1 MELCAENI
9 ESSRSKS
16 VADCNQSFWYLAK
29 PYDARHFQ
37 PCRDTGSPL
46 EWEQFYTI
54 LEALDRSD
62 IRLTVMYKC
71 LTDYEQ
77 QIALRLL
84 QVSSRSTELL
94 QLAAPYVTYLDL
106 SHLRLFAIQP
116 QWLVGLT
123 WRLKILILERNC
135 LDLRVFDVIDEII
148 GVGKR
153 VSPRSGRS
161 QRSSPKEWYNTLCEL
176 RLDWNQMD
184 GALPAST
191 LAKLTDLTRLSF
203 AHNALNT
210 LRGVDALSTLRV
222 LNLDYNRISNLPT
235 DLFSLKRLEYL
246 YLKRNQLLQP
256 ILGIGFQR
264 LTHLRVI
271 DLSYNGLSTVPAALF
286 SLPQLECLK
295 VDHNTLISL
304 PIIQSQT
311 HQGSRKILT
320 IDLAYNRLTTVS
332 TGLVR
337 LAQHLD
343 LSHNRIRNVPPAVLK
358 WIANTMQ
365 RKGLRASQVI
375 QLNLTEN
382 PLKWPPLK
390 AVSDGTDTLMEFF
403 HDSQTEVQTYH
414 GLRAMLVGE
423 SKTGKSSLVLS
434 MLDGQCRFADE
445 REERTYAIDTFE
457 IPFDASNLLEQST
470 TLVTESPTIDEA
482 DSLVEVTTTSPTEV
496 PSNLQTTLNIWDCS
510 ASSCYQTLVQF
521 ILYQPTI
528 LAIAVDMSTYLRT
541 QTNLCGNEISPR
553 FHTMIG
559 QWLEMGLV
567 RSNHVTAVLIGTK
580 CDLVPSAIR
589 LEQVTRK
596 MLHDTQ
602 AYLKER
608 IYWFR
613 DELRRIEALPTI
625 SPSMAHHY
633 EQLSRIQKTG
643 RIFVHNTVIPTS
655 SATDPDNSSIMWHDI
670 CASLVKVTLQSP
682 DTLQYLLAP
691 IPSTWADV
699 ESYLESW
706 AGSSPRTNRPAT
718 QNSQKEDPLFYER
731 QAFSARLQIKFNVD
745 QTNLLVLMRYLCD
758 TGQVLAPYMNL
769 SKEEM
774 QWWHNVMTTGG
785 RLEPN
790 SLICIRPRLVLDCL
804 KFMLNADLYQLLCP
818 SSNQPVTE
826 TDLPKPPRFIP
837 KLLRHFSAA
846 TADSAARR
854 LQECSQCV
862 HRWGALP
869 ADLWIALAEYNHLCC
884 TGPNA
889 EKTARDFVEFVWRW
903 LELAYPVPDPTDGA
917 QQFSSQE
924 DQEQNTTDPPIELL
938 ETPLNLALAAG
949 LYLVESTNDAPI
961 DGLGDV
967 MSTERPTPS
976 PVCPASFVLPALR
989 FPSLI
994 ADTEIDPNRHSA
1006 VLWHKACQ
1014 SGPRPIRPVYRFP
1027 RGMPAGLFERAT
1039 VRLNWPEELKFH
1051 YMEHWKTGVQMC
1063 HTSQQIMVRFTVD
1076 QPIDSDPSLRF
1087 EFRRSGKQMDSTKA
1101 ETVKDS
1107 RQTERS
1113 DTNGSSRQ
1121 SKQTNGRSDK
1131 PKWHGWP
1138 VPEEV
1143 LWDWIIPLLKALD
1156 GLLLA
1161 YQGLCYKRLMQ
1172 CPKCDEATFTGEWL
1186 FPQEMQMVHSKKCVA
1201 CVYKVATCL
1210 LAPPERGLEALRA
1223 HHARRRG
1230 KGEKIKLKI

>member
-1 MELCAENI
+1 M
-9 ESSRSKS
+9 
-16 VADCNQSFWYLAK
+16 
-29 PYDARHFQ
+29 H
-37 PCRDTGSPL
+37 
-46 EWEQFYTI
+46 
-54 LEALDRSD
+54 
-62 IRLTVMYKC
+62 
-71 LTDYEQ
+71 
-77 QIALRLL
+77 
-84 QVSSRSTELL
+84 
-94 QLAAPYVTYLDL
+94 
-106 SHLRLFAIQP
+106 
-116 QWLVGLT
+116 
-123 WRLKILILERNC
+123 
-135 LDLRVFDVIDEII
+135 
-148 GVGKR
+148 
-153 VSPRSGRS
+153 
-161 QRSSPKEWYNTLCEL
+161 
-176 RLDWNQMD
+176 
-184 GALPAST
+184 
-191 LAKLTDLTRLSF
+191 
-203 AHNALNT
+203 
-210 LRGVDALSTLRV
+210 
-222 LNLDYNRISNLPT
+222 
-235 DLFSLKRLEYL
+235 
-246 YLKRNQLLQP
+246 
-256 ILGIGFQR
+256 
-264 LTHLRVI
+264 
-271 DLSYNGLSTVPAALF
+271 
-286 SLPQLECLK
+286 
-295 VDHNTLISL
+295 
-304 PIIQSQT
+304 
-311 HQGSRKILT
+311 
-320 IDLAYNRLTTVS
+320 
-332 TGLVR
+332 
-337 LAQHLD
+337 
-343 LSHNRIRNVPPAVLK
+343 
-358 WIANTMQ
+358 
-365 RKGLRASQVI
+365 
-375 QLNLTEN
+375 
-382 PLKWPPLK
+382 
-390 AVSDGTDTLMEFF
+390 
-403 HDSQTEVQTYH
+403 
-414 GLRAMLVGE
+414 
-423 SKTGKSSLVLS
+423 
-434 MLDGQCRFADE
+434 DGQCRFADE

-457 IPFDASNLLEQST
+457 IPFDASNLLEKST
-470 TLVTESPTIDEA
+470 TLVTESPTVDEA
-482 DSLVEVTTTSPTEV
+482 DSLIEVTTTSSTEV

-521 ILYQPTI
+521 VSYQPTI
-528 LAIAVDMSTYLRT
+528 LAIAVDMNTYLRT

-553 FHTMIG
+553 FHAMIG

-608 IYWFR
+608 TYWFR

-625 SPSMAHHY
+625 SPSMAYHY

-643 RIFVHNTVIPTS
+643 QIYVHNTVIPTS

-670 CASLVKVTLQSP
+670 CTSLVKATLQSP

-758 TGQVLAPYMNL
+758 TGQVLAPYLNL

-903 LELAYPVPDPTDGA
+903 LELAYPVPDPTDEA

-924 DQEQNTTDPPIELL
+924 DQEQNTTDSPIEL
-938 ETPLNLALAAG
+938 
-949 LYLVESTNDAPI
+949 
-961 DGLGDV
+961 
-967 MSTERPTPS
+967 
-976 PVCPASFVLPALR
+976 
-989 FPSLI
+989 
-994 ADTEIDPNRHSA
+994 
-1006 VLWHKACQ
+1006 
-1014 SGPRPIRPVYRFP
+1014 
-1027 RGMPAGLFERAT
+1027 
-1039 VRLNWPEELKFH
+1039 FH

-1087 EFRRSGKQMDSTKA
+1087 EFRRSGKQMDSTNA

-1107 RQTERS
+1107 CQTERS

-1161 YQGLCYKRLMQ
+1161 YKGLCYKRLMQ

-1230 KGEKIKLKI
+1230 KGERIKLKI